1 VCAVASHVNE
11 NDGSTMVL
19 YMMKAG
25 AVRPRATAPLATMT
39 KASPGRRLHARE
51 VARHAIRTEDAPQ
64 RSNSPGAMGFQRGD
78 GDEDALFEGWHK
90 ALHTSMPGESSYVV
104 GGEDI
109 VGEIPADLCG
119 TLFKVGPA
127 LFERG
132 GVSVGHIFDGD
143 GAAHSLTIDGSK
155 GEVRYATKFVRTRG
169 FEQDE
174 AAGRFTMRGALA
186 TPKPPASLPF
196 TDVKLPE
203 FTANAFDL
211 DFKNTSNITCIPWAG
226 KILVGWNA
234 LPYALDPETLETL
247 GIEDFGG
254 AFEADDKVQAHFAID
269 AAQERLLLFALNTTD
284 PSAYKIKFCEFDAT
298 MGLVSKRVE
307 RLPIQGGVPIL
318 HDIAITDDYAV
329 LFQAPLA
336 IENAD
341 MLQLLAG
348 TKNLVDVIRFQK
360 EEPHCKLMLVPR
372 GKDASA
378 ASLPMKVLDA
388 PNSWTW
394 HIGGVAGDKDHISLT
409 AFSTPDYHFK
419 FDFTGAYGK
428 DYVRSRL
435 TRYEIDVRGKEV
447 TAETLCARNME
458 MPDCA
463 MNRTDVSFVYS
474 LTTTRDEGFGPLQ
487 NLVKTDVTAGKG
499 KEGKEGE
506 GEGAAADPVV
516 AVWQTPQADQF
527 LSEPTFVA
535 KRDAKEEDDGYVLA
549 LMHDA
554 GAMKARL
561 LIFDAKRID
570 QGPTAQVP
578 LSTWIPWI
586 FHGCFVQA

>member
-1 VCAVASHVNE
+1 VNE

>member
-1 VCAVASHVNE
+1 
-11 NDGSTMVL
+11 MVL

-203 FTANAFDL
+203 STANAFDL

-348 TKNLVDVIRFQK
+348 TKNRKHSNTFPP
-360 EEPHCKLMLVPR
+360 PHTQHTTHAPFVTTLTHPLPPFFLPPP
-372 GKDASA
+372 SLLSFSITFS
-378 ASLPMKVLDA
+378 SLP
-388 PNSWTW
+388 S
-394 HIGGVAGDKDHISLT
+394 SL
-409 AFSTPDYHFK
+409 SP
-419 FDFTGAYGK
+419 
-428 DYVRSRL
+428 
-435 TRYEIDVRGKEV
+435 
-447 TAETLCARNME
+447 
-458 MPDCA
+458 
-463 MNRTDVSFVYS
+463 
-474 LTTTRDEGFGPLQ
+474 
-487 NLVKTDVTAGKG
+487 
-499 KEGKEGE
+499 
-506 GEGAAADPVV
+506 
-516 AVWQTPQADQF
+516 F
-527 LSEPTFVA
+527 L
-535 KRDAKEEDDGYVLA
+535 
-549 LMHDA
+549 
-554 GAMKARL
+554 ARL
-561 LIFDAKRID
+561 LPFLA
-570 QGPTAQVP
+570 
-578 LSTWIPWI
+578 
-586 FHGCFVQA
+586 